1 MSTAGFLIRFTN
13 FFFRLF
19 QLAAS
24 AIILGIF
31 SYFLAVLTDHNMP
44 IARWVKAVTGI
55 SGVATLYTLTA
66 SIFTLCIGGIAF
78 FAALMLVLD
87 ICFVCGFIAIAI
99 MTRHGANSCSGIVVT
114 PLGTGAANQP
124 APGFGEGGFGTGG
137 DRHFTY
143 MPSLGY
149 ACRLQKGSLA
159 VAIIGCIL
167 FALSLYPQILYAR
180 HHKRGKRFGPSPG
193 NNYTEGPSRTGGR
206 SFWAFGRRCSPET
219 SIGPSTGAAAN
230 SYPPG
235 ADGVTGDDQDEKPY
249 SRYANVFR
257 RGKQSHGSTA
267 GGSGIDAQ
275 PPAGGYGAPATG
287 TQAYGETPAV
297 GMPGAG
303 VDTTPGVGGFGGGVG
318 GGGSAGYANYGYGQ
332 SGAAE
337 DGYSYGYRARPQYET
352 AQFPVSS
359 GQRDF

>member
-13 FFFRLF
+13 FLFRLF

-31 SYFLAVLTDHNMP
+31 SYFLVVLTDHNIP

-55 SGVATLYTLTA
+55 SGAATLYTLTA

-87 ICFVCGFIAIAI
+87 ICFICGFVAIAI

-159 VAIIGCIL
+159 VAI
-167 FALSLYPQILYAR
+167 
-180 HHKRGKRFGPSPG
+180 
-193 NNYTEGPSRTGGR
+193 
-206 SFWAFGRRCSPET
+206 
-219 SIGPSTGAAAN
+219 
-230 SYPPG
+230 
-235 ADGVTGDDQDEKPY
+235 
-249 SRYANVFR
+249 
-257 RGKQSHGSTA
+257 
-267 GGSGIDAQ
+267 
-275 PPAGGYGAPATG
+275 
-287 TQAYGETPAV
+287 V
-297 GMPGAG
+297 GW
-303 VDTTPGVGGFGGGVG
+303 
-318 GGGSAGYANYGYGQ
+318 
-332 SGAAE
+332 
-337 DGYSYGYRARPQYET
+337 
-352 AQFPVSS
+352 
-359 GQRDF
+359 